1 MRNPSQRNRVQSRRR
16 EVDAYARHAL
26 AANGFGDAAVDGT
39 GQRLNSCRTRPA
51 PRPRPYRGRPVGEAI
66 LHAVRKLAGS
76 VVAWWRR
83 RQQASAT
90 YLALCALDGREL
102 RDLGFDRS
110 EISSVA
116 AEIAGDADST
126 RARTVPRSPRPF
138 R

>member
-1 MRNPSQRNRVQSRRR
+1 MRNRSRRSKTATRR
-16 EVDAYARHAL
+16 EVAAYARHAL
-26 AANGFGDAAVDGT
+26 AANGFGDAAIDLGP
-39 GQRLNSCRTRPA
+39 QQA
-51 PRPRPYRGRPVGEAI
+51 PFRARPRRAARRWSPIIEAI
-66 LHAVRKLAGS
+66 LTGVHSLVRP

-90 YLALCALDGREL
+90 YLALQALDARAL

-116 AEIAGDADST
+116 AEIAGDAART
-126 RARTVPRSPRPF
+126 RARTVRRLQRPF

>member
-1 MRNPSQRNRVQSRRR
+1 MRNRSRRSKTATRR
-16 EVDAYARHAL
+16 EVAAYARHAL
-26 AANGFGDAAVDGT
+26 AANGFGDAVIDLGRA
-39 GQRLNSCRTRPA
+39 QA
-51 PRPRPYRGRPVGEAI
+51 PFRARPRRAARRWPPIVEAI
-66 LHAVRKLAGS
+66 LTGVRSLFRP

-90 YLALCALDGREL
+90 SLALQALDARAL

-116 AEIAGDADST
+116 AEIAGDAART
-126 RARTVPRSPRPF
+126 RARTVRRLPRPF